1 MEKFYVEN
9 KSKCQIV
16 KAKPETIDFLLSY
29 SKSLKI
35 NDIKGIKFESN
46 MN

>member
-9 KSKCQIV
+9 KNKCQIV
-16 KAKPETIDFLLSY
+16 KAKAETIDFLLSY

-35 NDIKGIKFESN
+35 NDVRGIKFESN